1 MSPKTGFS
9 HELLLIALLRDE
21 NLMAMFYP
29 HITSDIV
36 VEDIA
41 RTALETL
48 KAAQVDDLSMISIE
62 LKKRV
67 QETAVYND
75 IMAAFNQI
83 PCPLSS
89 QLTREKATNRL
100 EAYIRWRK
108 VATQVDYMSS
118 QDLNSVMPQTEK
130 DSSYQRLIDACNFS
144 INVQEEKTTFRFDI
158 EEDYERAKLQS
169 MPSGKPMPSTSI
181 LINDSLQTAG
191 YLAGTVNMI
200 VAPPGVGKSTFM
212 VQEAVSFI
220 KNGQKVLHY
229 IFGDLQPIDVCRKYI
244 ANYKRTSLSTVELQG
259 DDALKETMIKDMFS
273 NVIFRVM
280 GAYTM
285 SVDEIYADAARIK
298 DKFNFGSI
306 MVDYD
311 GNITPAKLDSM
322 YLEGGYTYGMFEK
335 LSRQTESILICGC
348 QPKNDWWGKEPIPLE
363 AASESSKKQHVIDL
377 MVTMSKPKKNIPV
390 GLLHL
395 PKVRR
400 GETGRSV
407 NIAYLNG
414 FASIV
419 EIKKEERKKI
429 EQWFKDDEVVG
440 REELRK
446 WARDVKG
453 FKLK

>member
-1 MSPKTGFS
+1 MSSNLS
-9 HELLLIALLRDE
+9 HELYLIAMLRDE
-21 NLMAMFYP
+21 KMQAIFFP
-29 HITSDIV
+29 HITPDIV

-41 RTALETL
+41 RIALETL
-48 KAAQVDDLSMISIE
+48 KDAQVEDLSVVSVT

-67 QETAVYND
+67 HETKIYND
-75 IMAAFNQI
+75 IMRAFSEISVPFESN
-83 PCPLSS
+83 LA
-89 QLTREKATNRL
+89 REKVIKDL
-100 EAYIRWRK
+100 ERYVRWRK

-118 QDLNSVMPQTEK
+118 QDLNSVIPLTDKE
-130 DSSYQRLIDACNFS
+130 SSYQRLIDACNFS
-144 INVQEEKTTFRFDI
+144 INIQEEKTTFQFDI
-158 EEDYERAKLQS
+158 EEDYERAKQQS
-169 MPSGKPMPSTSI
+169 MPNGKPMPSTSR

-212 VQEAVSFI
+212 VQEGVAFV
-220 KNGQKVLHY
+220 KNGVKVLHY

-244 ANYKRTSLSTVELQG
+244 ANYKKTSLSTVEIQG
-259 DDALKETMIKDMFS
+259 DDALKDATVKDMFS

-285 SVDEIYADAARIK
+285 NADEIYADAARIK
-298 DKFNFGSI
+298 DKFNFGAI

-335 LSRQTESILICGC
+335 LSRQTESILMCGC

-377 MVTMSKPKKNIPV
+377 MVTFSKPKRNVPV

-407 NIAYLNG
+407 NVAYLNG

-419 EIKKEERKKI
+419 EIKKDERKKI
-429 EQWFKDDEVVG
+429 EQWFKDDEQVG
-440 REELRK
+440 RDELMK
-446 WARDVKG
+446 WARDEKH
-453 FKLK
+453 FKLR

>member
-1 MSPKTGFS
+1 MSSTLS
-9 HELLLIALLRDE
+9 HELYLIATLRDE
-21 NLMAMFYP
+21 KLQSIFFP
-29 HITSDIV
+29 HITPDLV
-36 VEDIA
+36 VEDVA
-41 RTALETL
+41 RIALETL
-48 KAAQVDDLSMISIE
+48 KDAQVEDLAAVSVT

-67 QETAVYND
+67 HETKIYND
-75 IMAAFNQI
+75 IMRAFSEI
-83 PCPLSS
+83 AVPFES
-89 QLTREKATNRL
+89 QRVREKMIKDL
-100 EAYIRWRK
+100 ERYIRWRK

-118 QDLNSVMPQTEK
+118 QDLNSVIPITDK
-130 DSSYQRLIDACNFS
+130 DSSYQRLIDACNFA
-144 INVQEEKTTFRFDI
+144 INIQEEKTTFRFDV
-158 EEDYERAKLQS
+158 EEDYERAKQQS
-169 MPSGKPMPSTSI
+169 MPNGRPMPSTSR

-212 VQEAVSFI
+212 VQEGVAFV
-220 KNGQKVLHY
+220 KNGVKVLHY

-244 ANYKRTSLSTVELQG
+244 ANYKMTSLSTVELQG
-259 DDALKETMIKDMFS
+259 DDALKDATVKDMFS
-273 NVIFRVM
+273 SVIFRVM

-285 SVDEIYADAARIK
+285 NADEIYADAARIK
-298 DKFNFGSI
+298 DKFDFGAI

-335 LSRQTESILICGC
+335 LSRQTESILMCGC

-377 MVTMSKPKKNIPV
+377 MVTFSKPKRQIPV

-407 NIAYLNG
+407 NVAYLNG

-429 EQWFKDDEVVG
+429 EQWYKDSEDAG
-440 REELRK
+440 RAELMK
-446 WARDVKG
+446 WAREEKHFKVAVK
-453 FKLK
+453 